1 MDSSLLDR
9 RQLLR
14 LAGLGS
20 GLALLSPLDELIAAN
35 RRRNRKE
42 LRVKTIKVTPIAL
55 PDPPLLAAGGC
66 HGPYFL
72 RAIVE
77 LETEEGIVGV
87 GETYGNLEI
96 LERLMDFYP
105 HILDR
110 SVLTYRNFGHG
121 EFALPDRAYT
131 AIEVACLDAI
141 GKATGRRVCDLL
153 GGPVRE
159 EVEFAAYLFFRYAA
173 DHPTILD
180 DKRIVDTRG
189 KGDRALDDW
198 GDVRTPGAMAEM
210 AMKFHQR
217 WGFRV
222 QKLKAGVFTP
232 ELELEALQL
241 INQQFQG
248 KVPLRIDPNGR
259 WKIETALR
267 IAKQLKKLP
276 LDYYEDPVA
285 GQAAMGKVRAETG
298 LRTSTN
304 SCVTSF
310 SDIPEAVTT
319 RPVDVVLCDHHFWG
333 GITACQALGK
343 IADVMGWELSQHS
356 NNHAG
361 ISMAAMIHTAAVT
374 PQLTSA
380 SDTHYPWL
388 IEGAD
393 VIEGPNL
400 PIKDGKMQIPQGPG
414 LGVTLDQDKLARAE
428 ETFYKSGMHRRNDA
442 ETMRRL
448 VPGWERTLF

>member
-1 MDSSLLDR
+1 MPSPLLDR
-9 RQLLR
+9 RQLLKC
-14 LAGLGS
+14 AALGG
-20 GLALLSPLDELIAAN
+20 GLALLSPLDQLIAAN
-35 RRRNRKE
+35 RRRKRRE
-42 LRVKTIKVTPIAL
+42 LRVKRIKVTPVAL

-87 GETYGNLEI
+87 GETYGSMEMIQML
-96 LERLMDFYP
+96 DSFYP

-110 SVLTYRNFGHG
+110 SVLTYRNFGQG
-121 EFALPDRAYT
+121 EFGLPNRAYA

-141 GKATGRRVCDLL
+141 GKATNLRICDLL
-153 GGPVRE
+153 GGPVRT

-180 DKRIVDTRG
+180 DKRIVDSRG
-189 KGDRALDDW
+189 TGNNALDDW
-198 GDVRTPGAMAEM
+198 GEVRTPESMAEM
-210 AMKFHQR
+210 AVKFNQR

-222 QKLKAGVFTP
+222 QKLKAGVFQP
-232 ELELEALQL
+232 EMELEALRL
-241 INQQFQG
+241 INQQFKS

-259 WKIETALR
+259 WTIETALR
-267 IAKQLKKLP
+267 IGEQLKKLP

-285 GQAAMGKVRAETG
+285 GQFAMGQVRAQTG

-310 SDIPEAVTT
+310 SHIPGAIAT

-333 GITACQALGK
+333 GITACQALGS
-343 IADVMGWELSQHS
+343 IAEVMEWELSQHS

-361 ISMAAMIHTAAVT
+361 ISMAAMIHTAAII
-374 PQLTSA
+374 PQLTSP

-400 PIKDGKMQIPQGPG
+400 KIKNGMMQIPDGPG
-414 LGVTLDQDKLARAE
+414 LGVTLDQDKLARGY
-428 ETFYKSGMHRRNDA
+428 ETYTRSGMRQRNDG
-442 ETMRRL
+442 ETMQRL
-448 VPGWERTLF
+448 VPGWQRTLY